1 MNLQRI
7 RGEALG
13 RLKRKPKERWGVTT
27 VLALL
32 SHIEKVRDAA
42 LEEAAKECDKDCP
55 PGWEKDANY
64 DHSAEAEDLAQR
76 IRAKKSKKAVAS

>member
-32 SHIEKVRDAA
+32 AEIQKTRDRALEDAA
-42 LEEAAKECDKDCP
+42 RVVDTATPREWVDLGMSVYAA
-55 PGWEKDANY
+55 
-64 DHSAEAEDLAQR
+64 R
-76 IRAKKSKKAVAS
+76 IRALKSKKEAAS